1 MEEQKLKITLE
12 VLKKVTVEFPQF
24 KEFIEQRLEQEY
36 LKENISVEKVIFLFT
51 RLEVKSWHR
60 KTFFIL

>member
-1 MEEQKLKITLE
+1 MEVQKLKITLE

-51 RLEVKSWHR
+51 RLEVKSWR
-60 KTFFIL
+60 KKTFFIL

>member
-51 RLEVKSWHR
+51 RLEVKSWRR

>member
-12 VLKKVTVEFPQF
+12 VLKKVTVESPQF

-51 RLEVKSWHR
+51 RLEVKSWRR

>member
-51 RLEVKSWHR
+51 RLEIKSWRR

>member
-1 MEEQKLKITLE
+1 MEVQKLKITLE

-51 RLEVKSWHR
+51 RLEVKSWRR